1 MLERKCR
8 QAPCLGISVRMFI
21 NNTDKLDKERT
32 DLWWGQV
39 SVIHY
44 AATGGRENARK
55 FVHDK
60 VLFGHSEE
68 PTELWQ
74 DLAGLGSVPECSST
88 DGFRNW
94 EVITPVDNLSIWD
107 VSLLEEES
115 N

>member
-1 MLERKCR
+1 M
-8 QAPCLGISVRMFI
+8 
-21 NNTDKLDKERT
+21 
-32 DLWWGQV
+32 

-74 DLAGLGSVPECSST
+74 NLAGLGSVPECSST
-88 DGFRNW
+88 DGFSNL
-94 EVITPVDNLSIWD
+94 EDNLSIWD
-107 VSLLEEES
+107 VSLLEEETS
-115 N
+115 